1 MVQKSN
7 VFFFFRSFDAM
18 QCMKIDFLKKSEL
31 MQKLIEKNLIFKL
44 IMFSLR
50 TRISKLSLWG
60 FLAADRLKNIS
71 SQR

>member
-1 MVQKSN
+1 
-7 VFFFFRSFDAM
+7 M

-60 FLAADRLKNIS
+60 FLAADRTKNIS